1 MLAVLLKPRGAGPES
16 ERRALALSASF
27 LRRHPLHP
35 LTFAGHSLVVLTS
48 RDGAN
53 RVYSSE
59 GVTFVRQTSDTT
71 LWDAEGRAWAVAED
85 ALTLQ
90 GGQAET
96 RPRIPARRAFWF
108 GWHAQF
114 PETELVQ

>member
-1 MLAVLLKPRGAGPES
+1 VLAVLLAPRGAGPGT

-27 LRRHPLHP
+27 LRRHPLHT
-35 LTFAGHSLVVLTS
+35 LTFAGHSLVVLSS

-71 LWDAEGRAWAVAED
+71 LRDAEGRAWAIAED
-85 ALTLQ
+85 ALTLE
-90 GGQAET
+90 GGEAET

-114 PETELVQ
+114 PETELVR